1 VRVAEVPKFKEALA
15 DSSMQP
21 LDHLASQTVRT
32 FELVY
37 SMGTTE
43 ILLSA
48 KTLDDMGRYADLF
61 SQVYG
66 ELELEKADLTPAF
79 LHEVPSIV
87 LS

>member
-1 VRVAEVPKFKEALA
+1 
-15 DSSMQP
+15 
-21 LDHLASQTVRT
+21 VRT

-37 SMGTTE
+37 SKGTTE

-48 KTLDDMGRYADLF
+48 KTLDDMGRYAGLL

-66 ELELEKADLTPAF
+66 ELDLMTADLTPAF
-79 LHEVPSIV
+79 LHELPGIV